1 MKQAPPQ
8 HEYLPV
14 SADADTDSTI
24 TSAKE
29 PPAPR
34 RNNIYTALLI
44 WGALCVL
51 ALGGFFLWEARH
63 DDNEGLSWDKKQQQQ
78 ETTTTASH
86 HTEKESEPLPT
97 QEQQQ
102 QQQQLID
109 DYRWKIAAISWELM
123 QQDTNHAAN
132 LSQTIDITPY
142 VDLMEEILDT
152 VGVYGVYEST
162 LLAQRVYADTITH
175 YAHLQGHTDFESTVE
190 DASQK
195 KYGDKEELHTIDINV
210 PNDRPDY
217 PTNVKHTNAEQSWY
231 MGCWWWICHWAGAIT
246 ANKLVTDGHIYVG
259 YSQQQQPQ
267 DSNTTTPSPC
277 ISTTPKI
284 SWPFCAKST
293 CLRIWIPC
301 KYTPCTALSGSTW
314 P

>member
-1 MKQAPPQ
+1 
-8 HEYLPV
+8 
-14 SADADTDSTI
+14 
-24 TSAKE
+24 
-29 PPAPR
+29 
-34 RNNIYTALLI
+34 
-44 WGALCVL
+44 
-51 ALGGFFLWEARH
+51 
-63 DDNEGLSWDKKQQQQ
+63 
-78 ETTTTASH
+78 
-86 HTEKESEPLPT
+86 
-97 QEQQQ
+97 
-102 QQQQLID
+102 
-109 DYRWKIAAISWELM
+109 M

-210 PNDRPDY
+210 PNDRPGY